1 MPPFAQVLSDDEVAA
16 VVTYIRISW
25 GNHGAAVTRREANA
39 MRAAP
44 LLD

>member
-1 MPPFAQVLSDDEVAA
+1 
-16 VVTYIRISW
+16 VTYIRISW
-25 GNHGAAVTRREANA
+25 GNHGSVVTRREANP